1 MQKENCFFLGTIV
14 SKYSFK
20 GELLAKVDTDSP
32 KIYQNLK
39 TVLVEKT
46 EGLIPF
52 FITKSNLHKSH
63 LLRIKFEGI
72 NSELEAKKILNLKLY
87 LPLNQL
93 PKLKGNKFY
102 YHEIIGF
109 TLLNQNKK
117 KIGIVLRV
125 NEVNPQPLIEVQS
138 SGKNKLIPL
147 HKNLVIKLDRRKKI
161 IILDIPDGLIELFN

>member
-72 NSELEAKKILNLKLY
+72 NTELEAKKILNLKLY

-109 TLLNQNKK
+109 SLLNQNKK
-117 KIGIVLRV
+117 KMG
-125 NEVNPQPLIEVQS
+125 
-138 SGKNKLIPL
+138 
-147 HKNLVIKLDRRKKI
+147 
-161 IILDIPDGLIELFN
+161 

>member
-39 TVLVEKT
+39 TVLVEKK

-72 NSELEAKKILNLKLY
+72 NTELEAKKN
-87 LPLNQL
+87 
-93 PKLKGNKFY
+93 
-102 YHEIIGF
+102 
-109 TLLNQNKK
+109 
-117 KIGIVLRV
+117 
-125 NEVNPQPLIEVQS
+125 IEF
-138 SGKNKLIPL
+138 
-147 HKNLVIKLDRRKKI
+147 KI
-161 IILDIPDGLIELFN
+161 IFTFKPTS

>member
-1 MQKENCFFLGTIV
+1 M
-14 SKYSFK
+14 
-20 GELLAKVDTDSP
+20 
-32 KIYQNLK
+32 
-39 TVLVEKT
+39 
-46 EGLIPF
+46 
-52 FITKSNLHKSH
+52 
-63 LLRIKFEGI
+63 
-72 NSELEAKKILNLKLY
+72 NLKLY